1 MNYPQKG
8 TKMKKNRQILS
19 LAISFCFILLFSQ
32 ILGTYKISAG
42 EVIKNTL
49 NIAEAEKNES
59 GSGYDWA
66 NRYDILTL
74 NGLNIDTNDN
84 FGLRLP
90 ADCTVILEG
99 KNSIKAAK
107 YGISCSGTVIFK
119 GNGSLTVEAGD
130 IGFYLISQDN
140 TQKIRILDGKYE
152 ITAGTYGIYSDA
164 SDFSFVD
171 GSMNIKTSD
180 ENGAAIL
187 GRCVNLLGGSFSS
200 NSPVE
205 TTHALLVSGI
215 TIDINASKSA
225 LLSKNLTIKDISLS
239 SDGENIKEYSGEA
252 SIIGKSTAKK
262 TRSSI
267 VFGENVPGYVDYIL
281 LTLLVLAVFGGI
293 FGPTFRR
300 KKKAQKLY
308 EHLKK
313 EGYTDFKNN

>member
-1 MNYPQKG
+1 
-8 TKMKKNRQILS
+8 MKKNRQILS
-19 LAISFCFILLFSQ
+19 LVISFCFILSFSQ
-32 ILGTYKISAG
+32 ILGICKINAG
-42 EVIKNTL
+42 EVIKTTL

-59 GSGYDWA
+59 GNGYDWA

-74 NGLNIDTNDN
+74 NGLNIDTSDN

-99 KNSIKAAK
+99 KNYIKAAK
-107 YGISCSGTVIFK
+107 YGISCSGTVVFK

-140 TQKIRILDGKYE
+140 TQKIRLLDGKYE

-205 TTHALLVSGI
+205 TTHALLLSGI
-215 TIDINASKSA
+215 NIDINASKSA

-239 SDGENIKEYSGEA
+239 SDGEKIDEYSGET
-252 SIIGKSTAKK
+252 SIVGKSAAKK
-262 TRSSI
+262 TRPSI
-267 VFGENVPGYVDYIL
+267 VFGENVPGYVDYVL
-281 LTLLVLAVFGGI
+281 LALLILAVCGGI
-293 FGPTFRR
+293 FGPTLRR
-300 KKKAQKLY
+300 KKKAKKLY
-308 EHLKK
+308 ELLEK
-313 EGYTDFKNN
+313 EGYTDSKK